1 MLGKMSV
8 GVRTIASGPRIRIS
22 SASTTNVYGRFSATR
37 TIHMWRNRHYT
48 GRLHMKWTAAGG
60 AIALLLSL
68 VGCARDRGV
77 QAAAESRPAPS
88 GSRPRRS
95 ATSAARST
103 SSARWRPAR
112 KSWSAPKSPAASSRL
127 VHDLGDRVA
136 AGAPLI
142 ELDAEKLQYRAD
154 GQRAALDQ
162 ARARYGASARRRAAA
177 ARQGARP
184 SSARRRSSP
193 TRSSSSNARR
203 TSASRNLLS
212 RSDLE
217 TAQTRFDTA
226 KAAHDQAL
234 ASARQ
239 LRADIE
245 AQSSSLRLAQRELR
259 DAVIRAPFDG
269 YVAER
274 LVSPGQYV
282 QPQAPVMRIVR
293 LQPLKLTAEVPE
305 KFAPWIETGREMAVK
320 VDAFPQQVFAGKVVR
335 IAPGVNLKSRAFA
348 IEGEVPNPD
357 GKLKPG
363 TFARVQITTDRV
375 ERAVTIPVAAVQSRY
390 GTNRVFVVK
399 DGQIAGREVVLGD
412 RLGDRVEVSQGLEA
426 GTADRRR
433 ATSSSWPTA

>member
-1 MLGKMSV
+1 MKG
-8 GVRTIASGPRIRIS
+8 SGLP
-22 SASTTNVYGRFSATR
+22 
-37 TIHMWRNRHYT
+37 
-48 GRLHMKWTAAGG
+48 
-60 AIALLLSL
+60 LLLIFSL
-68 VGCARDRGV
+68 SAAACSRDRGI
-77 QAAAESRPAPS
+77 QAAEGAKARPVTTEAAQVRDVRRQVDVVGTLAAKEEVVVSAEVAGRV
-88 GSRPRRS
+88 
-95 ATSAARST
+95 
-103 SSARWRPAR
+103 
-112 KSWSAPKSPAASSRL
+112 SRL

-136 AGAPLI
+136 AGTPLI

-154 GQRAALDQ
+154 GQRATLDQ
-162 ARARYGASARRRAAA
+162 ARARYGASADGDLPPLDRV
-177 ARQGARP
+177 P
-184 SSARRRSSP
+184 SVVS
-193 TRSSSSNARR
+193 
-203 TSASRNLLS
+203 TSAQMADAQQQLDRAKNLSSRNLLS

-245 AQSSSLRLAQRELR
+245 SQSSALRLAQRELR

-274 LVSPGQYV
+274 LVSQGQYV

-305 KFAPWIETGREMAVK
+305 KFAPWIETGRDMAVK
-320 VDAFPQQVFAGKVVR
+320 VDAFPQQVFTGKVVR
-335 IAPGVNLKSRAFA
+335 IAPGVNLRSRAFA
-348 IEGEVPNPD
+348 IEGDVPNPD

-375 ERAVTIPVAAVQSRY
+375 ERAVTIPFAAVQSRY
-390 GTNRVFVVK
+390 GTNRVFLVK
-399 DGQIAGREVVLGD
+399 DGQLAGREIVLGD

-426 GTADRRR
+426 GTQIVASDVEQLADGMKV
-433 ATSSSWPTA
+433 TAK